1 MYIKSCRKRAYVLLE
16 TMIILM
22 FISFIVT
29 LALKVIQSNY
39 LKSNNFYIYEET
51 KSLTL
56 VESELLYLTNDFIN
70 KNKEEYRKL
79 INDGILEKKEK
90 KIYSNSNYK
99 NLSVVFNGKDYFMI
113 EEKENGRRFIG
124 LKETANKE
132 NIILI
137 PNHYKTNYI
146 VK

>member
-1 MYIKSCRKRAYVLLE
+1 MYIKSCSKRAYALLE

-22 FISFIVT
+22 FISFIIT
-29 LALKVIQSNY
+29 LALKVIQNNY
-39 LKSNNFYIYEET
+39 LKSNNFYIYEEI

-79 INDGILEKKEK
+79 ITDGILEKKEK

-99 NLSVVFNGKDYFMI
+99 NLSIVFNGKEFFMI

-124 LKETANKE
+124 LKETTNQE
-132 NIILI
+132 NITLV
-137 PNHYKTNYI
+137 PNYYKTNYI

>member
-1 MYIKSCRKRAYVLLE
+1 MHIKSCSKRAYVLLE

-29 LALKVIQSNY
+29 LALKVIQNNY

-56 VESELLYLTNDFIN
+56 VESELVYLTNDFIN
-70 KNKEEYRKL
+70 KNKDEYRKL
-79 INDGILEKKEK
+79 VNEGILEKQEK

-99 NLSVVFNGKDYFMI
+99 NLSVVFNGKDFFMI
-113 EEKENGRRFIG
+113 EEKGNGRRFIG
-124 LKETANKE
+124 LKETANQE
-132 NIILI
+132 NIILT

>member
-1 MYIKSCRKRAYVLLE
+1 MHIKSCSKRAYALLE

-22 FISFIVT
+22 FISFIIT
-29 LALKVIQSNY
+29 LALKIIQNNY
-39 LKSNNFYIYEET
+39 LKSSNFYIYEET

-70 KNKEEYRKL
+70 KNKDEYRKL
-79 INDGILEKKEK
+79 VNEGVLEKKEK

-113 EEKENGRRFIG
+113 EEKGNTKRFIG
-124 LKETANKE
+124 LKETTNQE
-132 NIILI
+132 NINLI

-146 VK
+146 IK

>member
-1 MYIKSCRKRAYVLLE
+1 MHIRSCSKRAYVLLE
-16 TMIILM
+16 SMIILM

-99 NLSVVFNGKDYFMI
+99 NLSVVFNGKDYFII

-124 LKETANKE
+124 LKETANQE
-132 NIILI
+132 NIILT